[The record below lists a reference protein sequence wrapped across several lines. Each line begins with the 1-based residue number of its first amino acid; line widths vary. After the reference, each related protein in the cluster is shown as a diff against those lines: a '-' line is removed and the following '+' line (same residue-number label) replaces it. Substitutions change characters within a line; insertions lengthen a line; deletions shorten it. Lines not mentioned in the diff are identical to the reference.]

1 MKKIT
6 EKDLIGVPFS
16 TLSKNK
22 KKNYVIRQA
31 YYYRNGRSQHI
42 MVEKLKEKF
51 PDVNIVDTWDKFVAF
66 RGGASVANQS
76 HFGVEFNFNQQTTEP

>member
-6 EKDLIGVPFS
+6 KNDLSGVPFT

-22 KKNYVIRQA
+22 KGNYVIRQA
-31 YYYRNGRSQHI
+31 YFYSNGRSQHI
-42 MVEKLKEKF
+42 MAEKLKEKF
-51 PDVNIVDTWDKFVAF
+51 PDVNIVDTWNKFTSF

-76 HFGVEFNFNQQTTEP
+76 HFGVEFNFTTN